1 MADPFFPEWFN
12 KNNLKVLWATVKLNM
27 VHAAAYSKGTMLYW
41 GADSTIASPI
51 QPSKL
56 TLPETNQSKR
66 VLGIVSGLP
75 AWRELSASVALS
87 GTAAVPTLTLS
98 VYGQNTTVTIPIA
111 SHDKSG
117 LMSIGNQEFAGI
129 KTFRNNVVIGS
140 PDAPAHK
147 ASLLFYNS
155 SGLIRHVLGI
165 SAAAG
170 NNDLI
175 IGYDTVFDGA
185 KTRIFGTSIEFM
197 RGASRTVGMVLGESG
212 TLSVVGDIE
221 STNGGVAANGIADLA
236 VSGAGGASG
245 TVTKIQVGTGSIH
258 EPDVNGLVRLDPY
271 PDLTD
276 YATKDWATGAFA
288 SKTALTA
295 VTALIPSAATA
306 SNQLTDKAFVN
317 SSIATNTAT
326 FRGTS
331 AAGLTETQFLAWAN
345 GLTHDLN
352 DYVFWQTA
360 DGGNTVFKR
369 YKYNGSNWIYEY
381 SLNNS
386 SFTADQWTAIN
397 SGATATA
404 INNILSKTIGTAKG
418 DLIYFTA
425 ASDPSRLGIGS
436 AGQFLGIASGV
447 PAWQDFA
454 TPSLAWTDDTISG
467 PSLKVTVQGKTS
479 ASYVIPSA
487 DLDKSGIVTTNV
499 QTLAG
504 HKTFAHGLTLGQLQ
518 ALRVTNSNT
527 SDTYA
532 VLNQTS
538 DNILLFGYA
547 TAAAGFTTRIC
558 GNEIRFAYGVD
569 NNLGFILT
577 SDGNIGMGISNP
589 SSKLHV
595 IGTTTLQ
602 TVIPHSTNSY
612 DIGSSSRYWRD
623 IYLNSLKAATT
634 LSMYIGTNEKAA
646 LTATGLAV
654 FGGVSANGIDSLAI
668 SGGGGTGTAT
678 SVQVGEGTT
687 PYPADANGVI
697 KIPAYPSL
705 EGYATGQWVMDNY
718 VNKTVVAGLSQR
730 NWKIDN
736 INYGVFTK
744 QAMPEL
750 FNKTVTIN
758 DTAHSF
764 LSKTNATAAIFYV
777 PTTKGSDGQLLKS
790 TGTAAP
796 SWMNQS
802 DVVAGNLAGTILS
815 QDAEFSSRP
824 SADTTDIDTGT
835 ATLQVIK
842 GNSVVW
848 NQLVANPNFESTDD
862 WYTVGGNFSVVNNIG
877 KFLATQSSANIT
889 SNMVDAPQSQL
900 RADKYYFSIWVK
912 RSSTTGQIS
921 VRVLQTDTQID
932 TAETIV
938 WQRISGIATRNSV
951 SNVALRVLD
960 YRTSGWDE
968 IQVRDAVLTN
978 LTKMFGMGNEPQSVA
993 DFEKLYN
1000 PITSGQ
1006 DVGSML
1012 SLSATDIKT
1021 TGFNIWDEQWEN
1033 ASLSYNT
1040 GELLPSN
1047 AHVCSKN
1054 FIPVFPNTTY
1064 YRKNPYTDAE
1074 GQINRVAFYD
1084 ANKKYLGDIGW
1095 MSFSDNGSFT
1105 TPADA
1110 YYMKFFVSAPFYNN
1124 NICINLAHSGTKNGT
1139 YEPYVESRLPL
1150 DISSIRGKKN
1160 GTGTSVVVF
1169 PDGLRS
1175 AGQVYDEIRGNKAV
1189 KRIGKAIMGDKDIS
1203 PSYPDEGI
1211 FAVSLD
1217 LNMANATQNVIS
1229 THYVE
1234 SYAVNLAVFR
1244 TDAKSGMMYVNN
1256 SDIRRYIY
1264 VKDDAFIGKTAAEV
1278 KTLLT
1283 EWGAIAYFEL
1293 TTPEEYTLDSEV
1305 GGEYYVNDW
1314 GTETANPLMEPL
1326 SATLPTPLTTP
1337 LRADIKYGLNAADTV
1352 KNVPATYQPVR
1363 NRVDSIE
1370 GAYSQLYPSV
1380 KAVWD
1385 FAGIMHG
1392 KSGSQP
1398 SDPVD
1403 THVIQVGA
1411 NRLFLKFNA
1420 AVDGVFELEIAD
1432 AIEGGNRQSFTFGTI
1447 SAADINSICTL

>member
-98 VYGQNTTVTIPIA
+98 VYGQNTTAAIPIA

-117 LMSIGNQEFAGI
+117 LISIGNQEFAGI

-155 SGLIRHVLGI
+155 TGLIRHVLGI

-212 TLSVVGDIE
+212 TLSVVGNIE

-245 TVTKIQVGTGSIH
+245 TVTKIQVGSGSIH
-258 EPDVNGLVRLDPY
+258 EPDVNGLVRLDAY
-271 PDLTD
+271 PDLAG
-276 YATKDWATGAFA
+276 YATKDWATGVFA

-295 VTALIPSAATA
+295 VTVLIPSAATA
-306 SNQLTDKAFVN
+306 SNQLADKAFVN

-331 AAGLTETQFLAWAN
+331 AAGLTEAQFLTWAN
-345 GLTHDLN
+345 SLTHDLN

-369 YKYNGSNWIYEY
+369 YKYNGSNWMYEY

-386 SFTADQWTAIN
+386 SFTADQWAAIN
-397 SGATATA
+397 SGATATS
-404 INNILSKTIGTAKG
+404 ISNILSKTIGTAKG

-425 ASDPSRLGIGS
+425 ASAPSRLGIGS

-447 PAWQDFA
+447 PAWQNFA
-454 TPSLAWTDDTISG
+454 TPSLAWTDGTTSG

-479 ASYVIPSA
+479 ASYVMPSA
-487 DLDKSGIVTTNV
+487 DLDKSGIVTTDV

-518 ALRVTNSNT
+518 ALKVTNAS
-527 SDTYA
+527 SSVTYDA
-532 VLNQTS
+532 VKMVA
-538 DNILLFGYA
+538 DNVLLFGHA
-547 TAAAGFTTRIC
+547 TAAAGFTTWLC
-558 GNEIRFAYGVD
+558 GNEIRFRYGA
-569 NNLGFILT
+569 NNSFGFILT
-577 SDGNIGMGISNP
+577 TDGNIGMGISSP

-602 TVIPHSTNSY
+602 AVIPHSTNSY

-623 IYLNSLKAATT
+623 IYLNNLKAATT
-634 LSMYIGTNEKAA
+634 LSMYIGGNQKAA

-654 FGGVSANGIDSLAI
+654 FGGVSANGIDSLAV
-668 SGGGGTGTAT
+668 SGAGGASGTVTKIQVGTG
-678 SVQVGEGTT
+678 SIYEPDVNGLVQL
-687 PYPADANGVI
+687 D
-697 KIPAYPSL
+697 AYPDL
-705 EGYATGQWVMDNY
+705 TDYATKGWVTGAFAA
-718 VNKTVVAGLSQR
+718 KATIAGLSQS
-730 NWKIDN
+730 NWTIAGN
-736 INYGVFTK
+736 NYGVFTRS
-744 QAMPEL
+744 AMPQLYEKNL
-750 FNKTVTIN
+750 QLNGNVQK
-758 DTAHSF
+758 F
-764 LSKTNATAAIFYV
+764 LSADNATAVAIYA
-777 PTTKGSDGQLLKS
+777 PITAGTAGQLACS
-790 TGTAAP
+790 SGAGAP

-815 QDAEFSSRP
+815 QDTEFSSRP

-848 NQLVANPNFESTDD
+848 NQLVANPNFSSTAG
-862 WYTVGGNFSVVNNIG
+862 WSVSGATFSVANNICTFTSSQTNG
-877 KFLATQSSANIT
+877 FIRSNDLYTATTNQRTNVLYLSA
-889 SNMVDAPQSQL
+889 
-900 RADKYYFSIWVK
+900 WVK
-912 RSSTTGQIS
+912 LTSPTTDVSLRIANGGQSPTTSATTEWQHISYITTHSTTYS
-921 VRVLQTDTQID
+921 PYVRIQD
-932 TAETIV
+932 
-938 WQRISGIATRNSV
+938 N
-951 SNVALRVLD
+951 
-960 YRTSGWDE
+960 RTSGWDA
-968 IQVRDAVLTN
+968 IQIRNIIVIN
-978 LTKMFGMGNEPQSVA
+978 LTQMFGFGNEPQSVA
-993 DFEKLYN
+993 EFEKLYN

-1021 TGFNIWDEQWEN
+1021 TGFNVWDEQWEN
-1033 ASLSYNT
+1033 ASLSYVT
-1040 GELLPSN
+1040 GEAVPST

-1074 GQINRVAFYD
+1074 GQLNRVAFYD
-1084 ANKKYLGDIGW
+1084 ANKKYLGNIGW
-1095 MSFSDNGSFT
+1095 MSFSGNGLFT
-1105 TPADA
+1105 TPAGA
-1110 YYMKFFVSAPFYNN
+1110 YYMRFYVSATFYNN
-1124 NICINLAHSGTKNGT
+1124 NICINISHSGTKNGI
-1139 YEPYVESRLPL
+1139 YEPYAESRLPL
-1150 DISSIRGKKN
+1150 GISSIRGKLN

-1175 AGQVYDEIRGNKAV
+1175 AGQVFDEIRGNRV
-1189 KRIGKAIMGDKDIS
+1189 IKRIGKAMMGDKHIS

-1211 FAVSLD
+1211 FAVKLD
-1217 LNMANATQNVIS
+1217 LDIANATQNVIS

-1234 SYAVNLAVFR
+1234 SYAANLAVFR
-1244 TDAKSGMMYVNN
+1244 TDAKSGMLYVNN
-1256 SDIRRYIY
+1256 NDTIRYIY
-1264 VKDDAFIGKTAAEV
+1264 LKNDAFIGKTAAEV
-1278 KTLLT
+1278 KALLT

-1326 SATLPTPLTTP
+1326 STSLPTPLTTP

-1420 AVDGVFELEIAD
+1420 AVDGVFELEVAD
-1432 AIEGGNRQSFTFGTI
+1432 AIEGNRQSFTFGTI
-1447 SAADINSICTL
+1447 SAEDINSICTL